1 MVMLVGVSS
10 PPLLCC
16 DVIDLLAAGNFV
28 LCLPVLSVRAAGGR
42 YNLFTVL
49 FCDYILSLTPD

>member
-1 MVMLVGVSS
+1 MVMLVGVSA

-16 DVIDLLAAGNFV
+16 DVIDPLAAGNFV
-28 LCLPVLSVRAAGGR
+28 VRLPVLSLRAAGGR

-49 FCDYILSLTPD
+49 FYLLYSLSDS

>member
-1 MVMLVGVSS
+1 MVMLVGVSA

-16 DVIDLLAAGNFV
+16 DVIDPLAAGNFV
-28 LCLPVLSVRAAGGR
+28 LRLPVLSVGAAGGR

-49 FCDYILSLTPD
+49 LCCYTLCLTPD